1 MVRWPSFYE
10 NKFFA
15 GLIMKTISLPPRSA
29 LVHDPRRFPLR
40 RRALLTSTALGAAL
54 LLWQPPAKAGPEG
67 ERIVAGQANVVR
79 PNATT
84 TLVTQA
90 SQSVLI
96 DWRDFS
102 IAANETVRFQQPNAN
117 ALAINRVT
125 GNQISNIF
133 GSLQAN
139 GNVALINPAGVI
151 IHNGATIDVGGL
163 VGRAIRCLALNSLDM
178 AVLVT
183 GGLMIHLLR
192 WVIVAVRAPSN
203 YATVS
208 HPVLKPCSSCSSTP
222 SPVQLVF
229 MWTNMRSSNCRNGIL
244 QTWELAYASGV
255 CKTSRVH
262 LSWQSHLRGD
272 QMLLQ
277 QSQGAHLASWHP
289 CGGISEDA

>member
-163 VGRAIRCLALNSLDM
+163 VASAHRLTDEDALNAMRSGRLSLTPGAEGAGD
-178 AVLVT
+178 VVNSGGITVREGGLVALT
-183 GGLMIHLLR
+183 GGR
-192 WVIVAVRAPSN
+192 VANKGTITANLGKVTLGAGEVT
-203 YATVS
+203 TVD
-208 HPVLKPCSSCSSTP
+208 LAGDGL
-222 SPVQLVF
+222 VQFAV
-229 MWTNMRSSNCRNGIL
+229 TQPKGK
-244 QTWELAYASGV
+244 ASGAKV
-255 CKTSRVH
+255 ENSGAITAARVE
-262 LSWQSHLRGD
+262 LSVAQAARVDSAR
-272 QMLLQ
+272 
-277 QSQGAHLASWHP
+277 
-289 CGGISEDA
+289 E